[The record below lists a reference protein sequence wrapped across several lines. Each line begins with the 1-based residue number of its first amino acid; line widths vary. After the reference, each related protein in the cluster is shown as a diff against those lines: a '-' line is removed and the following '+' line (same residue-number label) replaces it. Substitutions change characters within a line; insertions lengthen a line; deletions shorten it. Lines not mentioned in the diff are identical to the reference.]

1 MWEDGRIT
9 KPRQNSKNSLT
20 KRGLWAL
27 CGRMGGGYQK
37 TIVGEGVGDMWE
49 LCGRRA
55 RKPYL
60 GGGRGGSVT

>member
-9 KPRQNSKNSLT
+9 KPRQNSKISLT

-37 TIVGEGVGDMWE
+37 TIVGEGEGAMWE
-49 LCGRRA
+49 EGRVKEGCA
-55 RKPYL
+55 R
-60 GGGRGGSVT
+60 RM